1 MWQAQYAEP
10 SGGAA
15 ARVGA
20 GPRLAFVWQAQYT
33 EFSGGAGARVGA
45 AGPRLAF
52 VWLLCGK
59 RAFVGKASAQSLL
72 EELLRARAPLGRG
85 WLLCGRRAFVGKV
98 QYTEPPGGVAARV
111 GAAGPRL
118 DMWGYSVLLFYIRS
132 IFEILCFILR
142 GLGFCENES
151 MDSNKNLL

>member
-1 MWQAQYAEP
+1 M
-10 SGGAA
+10 
-15 ARVGA
+15 
-20 GPRLAFVWQAQYT
+20 
-33 EFSGGAGARVGA
+33 
-45 AGPRLAF
+45 
-52 VWLLCGK
+52 
-59 RAFVGKASAQSLL
+59 GKASAQSLL
-72 EELLRARAPLGRG
+72 EELLRAWAPLGRG
-85 WLLCGRRAFVGKV
+85 WLLCGKRAFVGKV
-98 QYTEPPGGVAARV
+98 QYTEPPGGAAARV